1 MGIGTNK
8 VATHSRQLGKSWM
21 TQIINQTSQQ
31 FQEEIDRAILR
42 EIMEIKLVQVR
53 KTWRDG
59 QGRKMHRVSVGY
71 NVLTW
76 LKENYCQQGVNN
88 PEWWEFD
95 NAINI
100 TDELLTVVLLRWGG
114 DAT

>member
-1 MGIGTNK
+1 MGIGTQG
-8 VATHSRQLGKSWM
+8 RQLGKSLM
-21 TQIINQTSQQ
+21 HQIIQQ
-31 FQEEIDRAILR
+31 HAAQMQKAIDDEIINGIWKISNCRIH
-42 EIMEIKLVQVR
+42 

-59 QGRKMHRVSVGY
+59 QGRKMHRVGVTY
-71 NVLTW
+71 KVLEW
-76 LKENYCQQGVNN
+76 LKENYSQQGVNN

-100 TDELLTVVLLRWGG
+100 TDELFTVVLLRWGG